1 MDFLQEQYNKSE
13 IIKDILYMYI
23 KDNNLHDDKYMISK
37 CVVNDKH
44 ITSNNTSYDNEV
56 ISNNIY
62 NDNNMVSKLSSSDNK
77 FEIDLNNIEDNE
89 IEVEAPNVTDVTNNA
104 LDFMLNM

>member
-1 MDFLQEQYNKSE
+1 
-13 IIKDILYMYI
+13 
-23 KDNNLHDDKYMISK
+23 MISK

-44 ITSNNTSYDNEV
+44 IISNNTSYYNEV

-89 IEVEAPNVTDVTNNA
+89 IEVEASNVTDVTNNA